1 MLTRI
6 QFQKKVRQNKNKFLL
21 FGPYGFS
28 SKQIKSDFS
37 NLSRNLSSVFF
48 FLSLIFS
55 GDYGRVSMKFVSS
68 FFVANG
74 TILKK
79 VGENQ
84 DPLTFEEVG
93 QENGFMLYETGIDK
107 LFTDPAKL
115 EIAEIHDR
123 AYIFV
128 NKEPRGVLSRAENVK
143 SMPLSVDVGDTL
155 QILVENQGRI
165 RAQCTIIIS

>member
-1 MLTRI
+1 MR
-6 QFQKKVRQNKNKFLL
+6 
-21 FGPYGFS
+21 
-28 SKQIKSDFS
+28 
-37 NLSRNLSSVFF
+37 
-48 FLSLIFS
+48 
-55 GDYGRVSMKFVSS
+55 FVSS

-128 NKEPRGVLSRAENVK
+128 NQEPKGVLSRSENVK

-165 RAQCTIIIS
+165 RAQCTKSYLKSDNLHCLLCSFINYCSIRNHRKCFDEKSKIGILTPQHYNKKLNLKEIRD

>member
-1 MLTRI
+1 MR
-6 QFQKKVRQNKNKFLL
+6 
-21 FGPYGFS
+21 
-28 SKQIKSDFS
+28 
-37 NLSRNLSSVFF
+37 
-48 FLSLIFS
+48 
-55 GDYGRVSMKFVSS
+55 FVSS

-128 NKEPRGVLSRAENVK
+128 NQEPRGVLSRSENVK

-165 RAQCTIIIS
+165 RAQCTKSQLQHCLLCPLINFCSMSNQRKCFDDKSKIGILRSQHYNKKVQFKRNQFGIKTTFIKSMFKM

>member
-1 MLTRI
+1 
-6 QFQKKVRQNKNKFLL
+6 
-21 FGPYGFS
+21 
-28 SKQIKSDFS
+28 
-37 NLSRNLSSVFF
+37 
-48 FLSLIFS
+48 
-55 GDYGRVSMKFVSS
+55 MKFVSS

-84 DPLTFEEVG
+84 TPLTFEQVG
-93 QENGFMLYETGIDK
+93 QENGFMLYETGIDR

-128 NKEPRGVLSRAENVK
+128 NKEPRGVLSRAENIK

-155 QILVENQGRI
+155 QILVENQGRMHSVQNHTFWKLAI
-165 RAQCTIIIS
+165 FKNLTFLAVKSESIEK

>member
-1 MLTRI
+1 
-6 QFQKKVRQNKNKFLL
+6 
-21 FGPYGFS
+21 
-28 SKQIKSDFS
+28 
-37 NLSRNLSSVFF
+37 
-48 FLSLIFS
+48 
-55 GDYGRVSMKFVSS
+55 MKFVSS

-84 DPLTFEEVG
+84 DPLTFEQVG

-128 NKEPRGVLSRAENVK
+128 NQEPKGVLSRSENVK

-165 RAQCTIIIS
+165 RAQCTKSYLKNNNLHFKKIKVSEKYSAKIAKLQTPV

>member
-1 MLTRI
+1 
-6 QFQKKVRQNKNKFLL
+6 
-21 FGPYGFS
+21 
-28 SKQIKSDFS
+28 
-37 NLSRNLSSVFF
+37 
-48 FLSLIFS
+48 
-55 GDYGRVSMKFVSS
+55 MKFVSS

-123 AYIFV
+123 AHIFV
-128 NKEPRGVLSRAENVK
+128 NKEPRCEIFGVFS
-143 SMPLSVDVGDTL
+143 PLVPSKREKN
-155 QILVENQGRI
+155 ILVLLGLYI
-165 RAQCTIIIS
+165 F

>member
-1 MLTRI
+1 
-6 QFQKKVRQNKNKFLL
+6 
-21 FGPYGFS
+21 
-28 SKQIKSDFS
+28 
-37 NLSRNLSSVFF
+37 
-48 FLSLIFS
+48 
-55 GDYGRVSMKFVSS
+55 MKFVSS

-128 NKEPRGVLSRAENVK
+128 NKEPRCEIFGFFLLSFPQSERK
-143 SMPLSVDVGDTL
+143 
-155 QILVENQGRI
+155 IY
-165 RAQCTIIIS
+165 

>member
-1 MLTRI
+1 
-6 QFQKKVRQNKNKFLL
+6 
-21 FGPYGFS
+21 
-28 SKQIKSDFS
+28 
-37 NLSRNLSSVFF
+37 
-48 FLSLIFS
+48 
-55 GDYGRVSMKFVSS
+55 MKFVSS

-128 NKEPRGVLSRAENVK
+128 NKEPRCEIFVFFSSSSSSKMREKCISFAQFVYFWVK
-143 SMPLSVDVGDTL
+143 CVYFS
-155 QILVENQGRI
+155 IFEW
-165 RAQCTIIIS
+165 

>member
-1 MLTRI
+1 
-6 QFQKKVRQNKNKFLL
+6 
-21 FGPYGFS
+21 
-28 SKQIKSDFS
+28 
-37 NLSRNLSSVFF
+37 
-48 FLSLIFS
+48 
-55 GDYGRVSMKFVSS
+55 MKFVSS
-68 FFVANG
+68 FFIANG
-74 TILKK
+74 TILEK
-79 VGENQ
+79 VGENRT
-84 DPLTFEEVG
+84 PLTFEQVG

-165 RAQCTIIIS
+165 RAQWTKSYLKSDNLHFKKMAVSEN

>member
-1 MLTRI
+1 
-6 QFQKKVRQNKNKFLL
+6 
-21 FGPYGFS
+21 
-28 SKQIKSDFS
+28 
-37 NLSRNLSSVFF
+37 
-48 FLSLIFS
+48 
-55 GDYGRVSMKFVSS
+55 MKFVSS

-79 VGENQ
+79 VGENHT
-84 DPLTFEEVG
+84 PLTFEQVG

-115 EIAEIHDR
+115 EITEIHDR

-143 SMPLSVDVGDTL
+143 SMPLFVDVGDTL
-155 QILVENQGRI
+155 QILVENQGRMHSVCKHVFWKHKFKYSEKI
-165 RAQCTIIIS
+165 LHWCLTLVSNVKTRPSHNIYLCCEKATNYI